1 MATIVKEVS
10 ESAYKSMIEDLLKN
24 YPQLKDKFEPVDNL
38 GPDETYRNKYLRLQ
52 NTINRS
58 STPIRET
65 TYLSSNSKMKNK
77 LQELIS
83 KIIKE
88 ELTELGPK
96 AIRSTAKY
104 LGKNTM
110 DDIAKGVLGVEDF
123 DQIYDELIHDVGI
136 DPEAAHEVLELL
148 AQRFKDISLNE
159 KKEPKKNKKE
169 EEEELDLD
177 LDLETPADDS
187 LDLGT
192 PPPDTSL
199 DVDMDLGGSGDATQ
213 KSISKGLQMALD
225 AAKQMPDSE
234 TKSKLVRQIG
244 NTALFFLKTQIPG
257 EKQI

>member
-38 GPDETYRNKYLRLQ
+38 GSDETYRNKYLRLQ
-52 NTINRS
+52 NTINRG

-96 AIRSTAKY
+96 AIRSTAKH
-104 LGKNTM
+104 LGKDTM
-110 DDIAKGVLGVEDF
+110 HDIAKGVLGVDDF
-123 DQIYDELIHDVGI
+123 NQIYDELIHDVGI

-169 EEEELDLD
+169 EEELDLD
-177 LDLETPADDS
+177 LDIEAPADDS

-192 PPPDTSL
+192 PPPDTSM

>member
-1 MATIVKEVS
+1 MAVIVKEVS
-10 ESAYKSMIEDLLKN
+10 DDAYKSMIKDLLGTYKT
-24 YPQLKDKFEPVDNL
+24 YEEQFGPAEEL
-38 GPDETYRNKYLRLQ
+38 GPYDNFQAKYIALQ
-52 NTINRS
+52 NAIRLNNPN
-58 STPIRET
+58 PIREI

-77 LQELIS
+77 LQELIN

-96 AIRSTAKY
+96 AIRSTAKH
-104 LGKNTM
+104 LGKDTM
-110 DDIAKGVLGVEDF
+110 HDIAKGVLGTEDF
-123 DQIYDELIHDVGI
+123 NQIYDELIHDVGI

-159 KKEPKKNKKE
+159 KKEPKKNKK

>member
-1 MATIVKEVS
+1 
-10 ESAYKSMIEDLLKN
+10 
-24 YPQLKDKFEPVDNL
+24 
-38 GPDETYRNKYLRLQ
+38 
-52 NTINRS
+52 
-58 STPIRET
+58 
-65 TYLSSNSKMKNK
+65 
-77 LQELIS
+77 
-83 KIIKE
+83 
-88 ELTELGPK
+88 
-96 AIRSTAKY
+96 
-104 LGKNTM
+104 M

-123 DQIYDELIHDVGI
+123 NQIYDELIHDVGI

-177 LDLETPADDS
+177 LDLETPTDDS